1 MKKTIKKY
9 LPVLIILFILSSSI
23 LIYKVI
29 HNSTVDRIF
38 SNAEIDIP
46 DDLSN
51 RDDIINIIGNELAS
65 GMSNCRITR
74 LYLDGSESEPPRK
87 EYADKGIETTLVKM
101 DFYDSGT
108 SYKGYSW
115 LFIRDNTDNSWTLES
130 YGYIL

>member
-1 MKKTIKKY
+1 
-9 LPVLIILFILSSSI
+9 
-23 LIYKVI
+23 
-29 HNSTVDRIF
+29 
-38 SNAEIDIP
+38 
-46 DDLSN
+46 
-51 RDDIINIIGNELAS
+51 
-65 GMSNCRITR
+65 MSNCRITQ